1 MHTLFMGVDIKDGHF
16 VYDNSDKL
24 EKICIYLPESMKT
37 KLEAD
42 ARHFEVFKANNI
54 DINFNRFLGNL
65 IMGHYKQYQDE
76 ISDDLKTISDILG
89 NRIKITITETEG
101 KKQQKSTTID
111 DVPSLAREI
120 RQGLTKAHEDKSGKK
135 TERIALKPTKTTW
148 PVIEQI
154 TKTNPEESSSNSFVR
169 IFQSYLKNPSYI
181 REQIIYKE
189 RYDALQEA
197 INKEQPISFSI
208 AGNLNKVHTVFP
220 CRIAHGPEEIF
231 NYLLCAETDKKGRL
245 RAKSYR
251 LNRMTG
257 IIETTADIVPDETV
271 RRHLDDMER
280 ISPAYEINDDQECCV
295 FLNEDG
301 HAAYRQIYLQRPPY
315 SKIKPVEGGYLY
327 YFTCSKQHVER
338 YFRRFNEGQAIIKKP
353 AWLRNQV
360 IDYHKSILE
369 KYKSES
375 QN

>member
-271 RRHLDDMER
+271 RRHLDDRQSCMQLCHRTQGCSFLSPYGLYSCRRLPSQLTQASPSSESPSSSSSFLGFMR
-280 ISPAYEINDDQECCV
+280 LSMDICLSSPAV
-295 FLNEDG
+295 ASL
-301 HAAYRQIYLQRPPY
+301 
-315 SKIKPVEGGYLY
+315 
-327 YFTCSKQHVER
+327 
-338 YFRRFNEGQAIIKKP
+338 
-353 AWLRNQV
+353 
-360 IDYHKSILE
+360 
-369 KYKSES
+369 SEFS
-375 QN
+375 MSLIV